1 MRAFARAI
9 EWRVPRYLQSGTSTY
24 IPEVREWLE
33 SSIRP
38 AIEREVVR
46 NDTRLIASSVS
57 RGSYCQKSRPVLLSF
72 TPFVSGAKKSFPGR
86 AGKGRALQLPT
97 RWPHLAAMKRQYPEL
112 ALRKMSP
119 APPKEARRP
128 LAKASQPNG
137 KGSSDHGSAPSVGYG
152 RPPVHTRFKPG
163 QSGNPRGRRKGQR
176 NVSTVLAETLNQRIR
191 IRELIGPAHSPNLT
205 SGSRSKTR
213 PRRMPH

>member
-57 RGSYCQKSRPVLLSF
+57 NGGGASVRAVEQDDEHLIDGLAVGEPNVNSKIQFKSVAKVPSSHSASRARVETLSEIVRNQGACSSVLRLLSLAVKNRF
-72 TPFVSGAKKSFPGR
+72 LDGR
-86 AGKGRALQLPT
+86 ERDERSNFQLDGR
-97 RWPHLAAMKRQYPEL
+97 
-112 ALRKMSP
+112 
-119 APPKEARRP
+119 
-128 LAKASQPNG
+128 
-137 KGSSDHGSAPSVGYG
+137 
-152 RPPVHTRFKPG
+152 
-163 QSGNPRGRRKGQR
+163 
-176 NVSTVLAETLNQRIR
+176 I
-191 IRELIGPAHSPNLT
+191 
-205 SGSRSKTR
+205 
-213 PRRMPH
+213 

>member
-57 RGSYCQKSRPVLLSF
+57 NGGGASVRAVEQDDEHLIDGLAVGEPNVNSKFSSSPSRKFQVPIQ
-72 TPFVSGAKKSFPGR
+72 PR
-86 AGKGRALQLPT
+86 ARA
-97 RWPHLAAMKRQYPEL
+97 
-112 ALRKMSP
+112 
-119 APPKEARRP
+119 
-128 LAKASQPNG
+128 
-137 KGSSDHGSAPSVGYG
+137 
-152 RPPVHTRFKPG
+152 
-163 QSGNPRGRRKGQR
+163 
-176 NVSTVLAETLNQRIR
+176 
-191 IRELIGPAHSPNLT
+191 
-205 SGSRSKTR
+205 
-213 PRRMPH
+213 